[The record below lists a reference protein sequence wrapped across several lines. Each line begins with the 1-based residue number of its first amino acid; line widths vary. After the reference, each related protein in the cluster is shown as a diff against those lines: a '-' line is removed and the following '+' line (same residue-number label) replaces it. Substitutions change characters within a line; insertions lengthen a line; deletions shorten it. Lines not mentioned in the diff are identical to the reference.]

1 MSTKDTQN
9 WPKSADKE
17 QNRARILRLLG
28 AGPKRFTDLQK
39 ETGFS
44 PRGLTTM
51 LKDLE
56 GQHKIEKTTLESGK
70 EAYRATKSGE
80 SWLMKYIGIVALA
93 NLLRDE
99 GSDYYEDHSFMR
111 GSMYFYEMPWGVQ
124 DDLMVD
130 KNLENPITKE
140 TAFEL
145 QRLLYRLIKEDY
157 KNNKIHLDATKK
169 GNILLGFMI
178 NYDELVKS
186 INENSL
192 EYRESISEK
201 ELDILYK
208 RENGDATKSDMEEL
222 AKLKQKTLQKLEK
235 KLK

>member
-1 MSTKDTQN
+1 MSAKGAQN

-17 QNRARILRLLG
+17 QNRARIIRLLDS
-28 AGPKRFTDLQK
+28 GPKRFTDLLN
-39 ETGFS
+39 ETKFS

-56 GQHKIEKTTLESGK
+56 KAHRIEKTTLENGK

-80 SWLMKYIGIVALA
+80 SWLMKYIGIVSMA
-93 NLLRDE
+93 NFLRDE
-99 GSDYYEDHSFMR
+99 GADYYEDRS
-111 GSMYFYEMPWGVQ
+111 SMHGFKYFYEMPWGIQ
-124 DDLMVD
+124 DDMMVA
-130 KNLENPITKE
+130 KNLENPVTKE
-140 TAFEL
+140 TAAEL
-145 QRLLYRLIKEDY
+145 QKLLYRLVKKDF
-157 KNNKIHLDATKK
+157 KDKKIHLDTTKG

-178 NYDELVKS
+178 DYSEFVES
-186 INENSL
+186 IQQNSL

-208 RENGDATKSDMEEL
+208 RENGDATKAEMEEL
-222 AKLKQKTLQKLEK
+222 AQLKQKILQKLEK

>member
-1 MSTKDTQN
+1 AQN
-9 WPKSADKE
+9 WPKSTDKE

-28 AGPKRFTDLQK
+28 TGPKRFTDLIN
-39 ETGFS
+39 ETRFS

-56 GQHKIEKTTLESGK
+56 GHHKIEKTTLQNGK

-80 SWLMKYIGIVALA
+80 TWLMKYIGIVALA

-99 GSDYYEDHSFMR
+99 GADYYEDRS
-111 GSMYFYEMPWGVQ
+111 SMHGFKYFYEMPWGVQ
-124 DDLMVD
+124 DDMMVD

-140 TAFEL
+140 TAAEL
-145 QRLLYRLIKEDY
+145 QKLLYRLIKKDFKDKKINLDPT
-157 KNNKIHLDATKK
+157 KN

-178 NYDELVKS
+178 DYSELVKS
-186 INENSL
+186 ILENSL

-201 ELDILYK
+201 ELDILYR
-208 RENGDATKSDMEEL
+208 RENGDVTKADMEEL
-222 AKLKQKTLQKLEK
+222 IKLKQKTLQKLEK